1 MDAPT
6 KRLTKEH
13 PQMSMLSSRS
23 LQSQNS
29 GTLKRNPS
37 APVYPQLSPA
47 SSRDH
52 QRTYSTHT
60 SSNSSLEHPS
70 PSIAS
75 SEFGG
80 HGQTSSYNTPYR
92 SSLKSSDESNKTSF
106 DNTGIARP
114 TDPTRTPDYQN
125 HPRRPPLP
133 PSPYTSP
140 DPRMLSPSLRQSASF
155 SVGDR
160 SIDLTP
166 PRSDTGLTASSSN
179 SKRYSDEA
187 GSGKLR
193 WRKRSGISGFVNSV
207 LGSPR
212 NVKIGMPENP
222 VHMIHVGYDNETGQ
236 FTVCATPY
244 LSPVT
249 AELLGCLIMADVY
262 GL

>member
-1 MDAPT
+1 MN
-6 KRLTKEH
+6 
-13 PQMSMLSSRS
+13 MLSSRS
-23 LQSQNS
+23 LHSQSS
-29 GTLKRNPS
+29 STLKRNPS
-37 APVYPQLSPA
+37 APAYPQLSPA

-52 QRTYSTHT
+52 QRTYSAHT
-60 SSNSSLEHPS
+60 SSDSSLEHPS

-80 HGQTSSYNTPYR
+80 HGQTSPYSTPYR
-92 SSLKSSDESNKTSF
+92 SSLKSSDESNKTSL
-106 DNTGIARP
+106 DNIGITKLP
-114 TDPTRTPDYQN
+114 DPTRTPDHQN

-140 DPRMLSPSLRQSASF
+140 DPRMLTPSLRQSASF

-166 PRSDTGLTASSSN
+166 SRSDTGLTTSTSN

-193 WRKRSGISGFVNSV
+193 WRKKSGISGFMNSV

-212 NVKIGMPENP
+212 SVKIGMPENP

-236 FTVCATPY
+236 FTVRAYYCHMLWLFNLPGMHDHSRCAGI
-244 LSPVT
+244 
-249 AELLGCLIMADVY
+249 E
-262 GL
+262 

>member
-6 KRLTKEH
+6 KRLTKDQ

-23 LQSQNS
+23 LQNQSS

-47 SSRDH
+47 SIRDH
-52 QRTYSTHT
+52 QRTYSTNT

-70 PSIAS
+70 PSVAS

-80 HGQTSSYNTPYR
+80 HGQTGNSHTPYR
-92 SSLKSSDESNKTSF
+92 SSLKSSDESNKTSL
-106 DNTGIARP
+106 DNTGIARVP
-114 TDPTRTPDYQN
+114 DPTRTPDSQN
-125 HPRRPPLP
+125 YPRRPPLP

-166 PRSDTGLTASSSN
+166 PRSDTGLTALSSN

-212 NVKIGMPENP
+212 SVKIGAPENP

-236 FTVCATPY
+236 FTVSASSYISTHGEC
-244 LSPVT
+244 LF
-249 AELLGCLIMADVY
+249 GCNIMA
-262 GL
+262 GIPRP